1 MPKANICLIGLS
13 NQFVDQFGL
22 DSSKKLEMYYAN
34 VAKIIEFELF
44 DMAKMEDVC
53 GKDYLERKESSIL
66 KRICTYEDTVLN
78 VEYSLLN
85 KDINY
90 TYIKNSCVIV
100 YLKLSKDRYKKIQD
114 SENLSDSVKII
125 NWDLFDDRNFI
136 CEKKSDLIID
146 CGELSGKDLLDKFLE
161 EIVKFYG

>member
-22 DSSKKLEMYYAN
+22 DLSKKLEMYYAN

-44 DMAKMEDVC
+44 DMNKMEELC

-66 KRICTYEDTVLN
+66 KRICTYEDTILN
-78 VEYSLLN
+78 VEYTLLN
-85 KDINY
+85 NDENY
-90 TYIKNSCVIV
+90 TYLKNSCVIV
-100 YLKLSKDRYKKIQD
+100 YLKLSKNRYKKIQD
-114 SENLSDSVKII
+114 NENLSDSVKMI
-125 NWDLFDDRNFI
+125 NLDLFDDRNFI
-136 CEKKSDLIID
+136 CEKKSDMVVD
-146 CGELSGKDLLDKFLE
+146 CSELSGKDLLDKFLE

>member
-22 DSSKKLEMYYAN
+22 DLSKKLEMYYAN

-44 DMAKMEDVC
+44 DMNKMEELC

-66 KRICTYEDTVLN
+66 KRICTYEDTILN
-78 VEYSLLN
+78 VEYTLLN
-85 KDINY
+85 NDENY
-90 TYIKNSCVIV
+90 TYLKNSCVIV
-100 YLKLSKDRYKKIQD
+100 YLKLSKNRYKKIQD
-114 SENLSDSVKII
+114 NENLSDCVKMI
-125 NWDLFDDRNFI
+125 NLDLFDDRNFI
-136 CEKKSDLIID
+136 CEKKSDMVVD
-146 CGELSGKDLLDKFLE
+146 CSELSGKDLLDKFLE

>member
-22 DSSKKLEMYYAN
+22 DLSKKLEMYYAN

-44 DMAKMEDVC
+44 DMNKMEELC

-66 KRICTYEDTVLN
+66 KRICTYEDTILN
-78 VEYSLLN
+78 VEYTLLN
-85 KDINY
+85 NDENY
-90 TYIKNSCVIV
+90 TYLKNSCVIV
-100 YLKLSKDRYKKIQD
+100 YLKLSKNRYKKIQD
-114 SENLSDSVKII
+114 NENLSDCVKMI
-125 NWDLFDDRNFI
+125 NLDLFDDRNFI
-136 CEKKSDLIID
+136 CEKKSDMVID
-146 CGELSGKDLLDKFLE
+146 CSELSGKDLLDKFLE